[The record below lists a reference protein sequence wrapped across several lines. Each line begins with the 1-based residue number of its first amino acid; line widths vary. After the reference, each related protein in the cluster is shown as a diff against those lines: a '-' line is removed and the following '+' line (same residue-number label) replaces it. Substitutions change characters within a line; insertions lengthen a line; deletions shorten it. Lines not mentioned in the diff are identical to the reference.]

1 MGSHGGE
8 QIMGRR
14 PSKCYRYQK
23 NKPYIKSRYCRGV
36 PDAKIRIYDLGRKK
50 ASVDDFP
57 FCAHLTSDELEQVSS
72 EALEACRIACNKYMT
87 KSAGKDS
94 FHMRIRVHPFH
105 VLRINKMLSCAGAD
119 RLQTGMR
126 GAFGKTYGTVARVSI
141 GQILLSVRAKEVH
154 EPQVLEA
161 LRRAKY
167 KLPGRQRL
175 CVSENYGFS
184 KLTKEQYAAFKE
196 AGRLVKDGINVQ
208 VIQHHGPLGTREL
221 AKLPKSMLTTDEE

>member
-1 MGSHGGE
+1 MGVCHRTLV
-8 QIMGRR
+8 MGRR

-57 FCAHLTSDELEQVSS
+57 FCAHLVSDELEQVSS

-126 GAFGKTYGTVARVSI
+126 GAFGKPQGTVARVRI
-141 GQILLSVRAKEVH
+141 GQILISVRSHDMFKAECV
-154 EPQVLEA
+154 EA
-161 LRRAKY
+161 LRRSKF
-167 KLPGRQRL
+167 KFSGRQKIF
-175 CVSENYGFS
+175 VSKKWGF
-184 KLTKEQYAAFKE
+184 TKFERDEYAEMRAD
-196 AGRLVKDGINVQ
+196 GRLKLDGVNVKYMPE
-208 VIQHHGPLGTREL
+208 HGPLSVWCKTQAEL
-221 AKLPKSMLTTDEE
+221 AGLA

>member
-1 MGSHGGE
+1 MGAALT
-8 QIMGRR
+8 MGRR

-57 FCAHLTSDELEQVSS
+57 FCAHLVSDELEQVSS

-87 KSAGKDS
+87 KSAGKES
-94 FHMRIRVHPFH
+94 FHIRIRVHPYH

-126 GAFGKTYGTVARVSI
+126 GAFGKPQGLCARVGI
-141 GQILLSVRAKEVH
+141 GQILMSVRCKDQNVAKAIESF
-154 EPQVLEA
+154 
-161 LRRAKY
+161 RRAKF
-167 KLPGRQRL
+167 KFPGRQKIV
-175 CVSENYGFS
+175 VSKKWGF
-184 KLTKEQYAAFKE
+184 TKFRKE
-196 AGRLVKDGINVQ
+196 EYLELKQEGRLKGQGVHSVKYTNK
-208 VIQHHGPLGTREL
+208 GPLADRKADTIFMD
-221 AKLPKSMLTTDEE
+221 A